1 METYNQCLTIIQDK
15 KTLNN
20 LELKKKWINFKN
32 RYPKLYEM
40 LTINDTLDL
49 KMLKFLCENAD
60 KHKNMTQ
67 DQQLDLEVDIG
78 KKLADKYI
86 YSSTNINR
94 PTQQQENFIKETL
107 RNKLNNGNNGNN
119 NGNNISNGNNESD
132 GNNISNG
139 NNESNKRNFDQIQ
152 N

>member
-49 KMLKFLCENAD
+49 NMLKFLCENAD

-107 RNKLNNGNNGNN
+107 KNKLNGNNGNN
-119 NGNNISNGNNESD
+119 NGNESD
-132 GNNISNG
+132 GNNESNG
-139 NNESNKRNFDQIQ
+139 NNKSNKRNFDQIQ

>member
-1 METYNQCLTIIQDK
+1 MDTYNQCLIIIQDK

-20 LELKKKWINFKN
+20 IELKEKWTNFKN
-32 RYPKLYEM
+32 RFPKLYEM

-49 KMLKFLCENAD
+49 NMLKFLCENAE

-67 DQQLDLEVDIG
+67 NQQLDLEVDIG

-94 PTQQQENFIKETL
+94 PTQQQEDFIKETL
-107 RNKLNNGNNGNN
+107 RNKLNANNL
-119 NGNNISNGNNESD
+119 NNES
-132 GNNISNG
+132 NNY
-139 NNESNKRNFDQIQ
+139 NESNKRNFDKM
-152 N
+152 NN

>member
-15 KTLNN
+15 KTLNIF
-20 LELKKKWINFKN
+20 ELKEKWINFKN
-32 RYPKLYEM
+32 RFPKLYEM

-49 KMLKFLCENAD
+49 NMLKFLCENAD

-86 YSSTNINR
+86 YSSTNIN
-94 PTQQQENFIKETL
+94 
-107 RNKLNNGNNGNN
+107 KLTHDHNCF
-119 NGNNISNGNNESD
+119 S
-132 GNNISNG
+132 
-139 NNESNKRNFDQIQ
+139 
-152 N
+152 